1 MIDLDNRIIYI
12 RSVFADKVSMFQE
25 IDDEHDFIQFG
36 TESNIYRV
44 DQATREKNASEK
56 L

>member
-1 MIDLDNRIIYI
+1 MNFLCE
-12 RSVFADKVSMFQE
+12 SVVVVAV
-25 IDDEHDFIQFG
+25 DFIQFG